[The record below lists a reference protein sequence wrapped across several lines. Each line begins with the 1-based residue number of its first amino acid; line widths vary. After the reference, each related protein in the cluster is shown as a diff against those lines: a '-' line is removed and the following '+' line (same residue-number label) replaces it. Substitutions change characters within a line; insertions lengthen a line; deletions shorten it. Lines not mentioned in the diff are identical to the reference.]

1 LNSSTIA
8 SSPPPL
14 PFVLSVG
21 VTGHRLEALPAGS
34 VETLQERVREVLG
47 EIRRAVHKVI
57 ENHGDS
63 YSADPPRLVFI
74 SPIADGADQI
84 AAEIA
89 VSMGYELRV
98 VMPSALEDY
107 RKEMLDAATLER
119 FDRLVATATSRFE
132 LPGDAGRLYH
142 GYVLAGRATVAHCDI
157 LLAVWD
163 GLPARGRGGTAE
175 VVSLALSRGS
185 PVVHLSTTPG
195 APPMLRWS
203 AFDPTVV
210 TERDEP
216 TIERP
221 FEQEN
226 VDQLVSALVAPPPDR
241 RERVYAER
249 YQAERNRHWKMR
261 IEYPLLLAFA
271 GVKRMG
277 PGAWR
282 AQHCS
287 QYTRTEWQ
295 AYREACADSHGVKAP
310 LDRIELWYDWADRL
324 AGHVAQSYRS
334 GHVFNFL
341 LGAAA
346 VLLALTTLVYP
357 PGKVVLA
364 IGEFLAVVAILAN
377 TSVGTRQEWHRKW
390 LDYRQLAERL
400 RPMRSLKLL
409 GVAAP
414 DPPGTAANPVAR
426 RWVEWYSAA
435 VWRATGCP
443 SGRLDAKTADS
454 LAISIAEH
462 EVAPQIAYHRATSA
476 QVERLDHRLETLGT
490 ALFSASLFSCAFL
503 LIAFAVSHEWVEKY
517 SNWFVMISAGLPA
530 IGTAIFGIR
539 FQGDFGGSAV
549 RSQST
554 ADRLE
559 LIVGELRAPRLGLSR
574 TADLVEEAARAMLS
588 DLDEWQLVNQQRDLS
603 I

>member
-1 LNSSTIA
+1 M
-8 SSPPPL
+8 
-14 PFVLSVG
+14 
-21 VTGHRLEALPAGS
+21 
-34 VETLQERVREVLG
+34 REVLG
-47 EIRRAVHKVI
+47 EIDRAVRKVI
-57 ENHGDS
+57 AEHGAS

-107 RKEMLDAATLER
+107 RKELLDQEARDR
-119 FDRLVATATSRFE
+119 FDRLVAAACSRFE
-132 LPGDAGRLYH
+132 LPGDAGRLDH
-142 GYVLAGRATVAHCDI
+142 GYVMAGRATVAHCDI

-175 VVSLALSRGS
+175 VVTLALSRGS
-185 PVVHLSTTPG
+185 PVVHLSTKPG
-195 APPMLRWS
+195 MEPMLRWS

-210 TERDEP
+210 TDRDEP

-221 FEQEN
+221 FDQGN
-226 VDQLVSALVAPPPDR
+226 VDRLVAALVAPPPDP
-241 RERVYAER
+241 RERVYAAR
-249 YQAERNRHWKMR
+249 YQAERNRRWKVR
-261 IEYPLLLAFA
+261 IEYPLLLALA
-271 GVKRMG
+271 GIKRIG
-277 PGAWR
+277 PGAWK

-287 QYTRTEWQ
+287 EYTRSEWR
-295 AYREACADSHGVKAP
+295 AYREACADRHGVNAP
-310 LDRIELWYDWADRL
+310 IDRIELWYDWADRL

-357 PGKVVLA
+357 QGKVVLA

-377 TSVGTRQEWHRKW
+377 TSIGTRQEWHRKW

-414 DPPGTAANPVAR
+414 DPPGTPANPVAQ
-426 RWVEWYSAA
+426 RWVEWYAAA

-443 SGRLDAKTADS
+443 VGRLDAKTADS
-454 LAISIAEH
+454 LSAAIAEY
-462 EVAPQIAYHRATSA
+462 EVAPQIAYHRATSI
-476 QVERLDHRLETLGT
+476 QVERLDHRLEKLGT
-490 ALFSASLFSCAFL
+490 ALFLASLLSCAFL
-503 LIAFAVSHEWVEKY
+503 LVAFTVSHEWVERH
-517 SNWFVMISAGLPA
+517 SAWFVMISAGLPA

-554 ADRLE
+554 ADGLE
-559 LIVGELRAPRLGLSR
+559 QIVVELREPRLGLSR
-574 TADLVEEAARAMLS
+574 TADLVEQAARAMLS